1 MIKKTLAARLDPD
14 LISRLKEL
22 SKAKNA
28 TIDRTISMALDA
40 LEREQK
46 AGNSFSERVAFLE
59 KNLSA
64 LLGLVVAFSEKI
76 DQKFS
81 EASTNERDR
90 LKSLFKLV
98 DIKISEHDEAEEVR
112 FHRCLAGLGKVN
124 SP

>member
-1 MIKKTLAARLDPD
+1 MRTRTMSARLEPD
-14 LISRLKEL
+14 LIARLL
-22 SKAKNA
+22 AASKANDA
-28 TIDRTISMALDA
+28 TINHTVSLALDA

-46 AGNSFSERVAFLE
+46 AGHSFSERVAFLE
-59 KNLSA
+59 QNLSA

-76 DQKFS
+76 DVKFS

-112 FHRCLAGLGKVN
+112 FHRFLAGLGKVN

>member
-1 MIKKTLAARLDPD
+1 
-14 LISRLKEL
+14 
-22 SKAKNA
+22 
-28 TIDRTISMALDA
+28 

-76 DQKFS
+76 DVKFS

-112 FHRCLAGLGKVN
+112 FHRFIAGIGKAN